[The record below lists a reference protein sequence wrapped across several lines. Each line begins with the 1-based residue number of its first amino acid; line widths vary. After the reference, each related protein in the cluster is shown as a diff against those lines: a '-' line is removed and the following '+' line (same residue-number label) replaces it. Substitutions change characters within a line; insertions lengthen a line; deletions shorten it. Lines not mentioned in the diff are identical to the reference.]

1 MPETHDI
8 DRSKLI
14 AMIREYGGVDSYTTT
29 QAATILEQIFKM
41 TAAMGLDPWNRADF
55 FEASRRIFNIELIN
69 MGDLAHGKYVLVPNH
84 VTEFDGLL
92 FGTIIPNMLVVAKSD
107 WITNPHLNEFIE
119 KLFSIVG
126 LVRKDNASGISVLR
140 KCIDHLKSS
149 SDSAVTVFVQ
159 QTIAD
164 IEITTPEDVASG
176 VHYMANKAGAAII
189 PVYSEQVSPEFP
201 TRIVFGEPIV
211 CDNKEDFGAAWLKAE
226 FELRDSIKDPAARPP
241 VLCAKHQKPISQR
254 DF

>member
-1 MPETHDI
+1 MQETHDI

-14 AMIREYGGVDSYTTT
+14 ALINEYGGVDSYTTT
-29 QAATILEQIFKM
+29 QAATILEQIFRM
-41 TAAMGLDPWNRADF
+41 AAAMGLDPWKRSDF

-69 MGDLAHGKYVLVPNH
+69 MDDLEHGRYVLVPNH
-84 VTEFDGLL
+84 VTEYDGLL
-92 FGTIIPNMLVVAKSD
+92 FGTLIPNMLVVAKSD
-107 WITNPHLNEFIE
+107 WITNPHLNELIE
-119 KLFSIVG
+119 RLFSIVG

-140 KCIDHLKSS
+140 KCIDHLKASA
-149 SDSAVTVFVQ
+149 DSAVTVFVQ

-176 VHYMANKAGAAII
+176 VHYMAKKADAAII

-201 TRIVFGEPIV
+201 TRIVFGDPIV
-211 CDNKEDFGAAWLKAE
+211 CENKDDFGAAWLEAE
-226 FELRDSIKDPAARPP
+226 FKLRDSITAPATRPP